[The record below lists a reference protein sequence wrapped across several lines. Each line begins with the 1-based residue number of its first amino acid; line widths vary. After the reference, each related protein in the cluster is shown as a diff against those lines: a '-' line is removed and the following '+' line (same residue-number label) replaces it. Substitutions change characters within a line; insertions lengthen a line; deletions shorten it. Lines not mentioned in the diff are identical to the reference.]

1 MNIHSLICE
10 WKYGLR
16 MAILNQKLISRR
28 TLVKTSLMGVV
39 FLYLSTS
46 GCQAK
51 DDVTTRDRELDCQFL
66 DNRGQNLFYYLADA
80 LLFTFLPK
88 EEKEKENVLN
98 EVVLNIDS
106 YLYSLPTHT
115 QAEILEAIQLL
126 NISAVRW
133 YLFGSSSSWKLSNR
147 DTVIKTLNQWK
158 TSSIGLLRS
167 IFFLLQSMVTIGYFE
182 ASVSWKHVGYP
193 GPKHALGLRHG

>member
-1 MNIHSLICE
+1 
-10 WKYGLR
+10 

-28 TLVKTSLMGVV
+28 TLVKTSLMGAV

-51 DDVTTRDRELDCQFL
+51 DDVTKSDRGLDCRFL
-66 DNRGQNLFYYLADA
+66 DNRGQNLFYFLADA

-88 EEKEKENVLN
+88 EEKEKEKVLK
-98 EVVLNIDS
+98 EVVLGIDS
-106 YLYSLPTHT
+106 YLFSLPSHT
-115 QAEILEAIQLL
+115 QAEIIEAIQFL

-133 YLFGSSSSWKLSNR
+133 YLFGSSSNWELTNR
-147 DTVIKTLNQWK
+147 ETVIKTLNQWK
-158 TSSIGLLRS
+158 TSSISLLRS

-182 ASVSWKHVGYP
+182 TSVSWKHVGYP